1 MSALTSTITSSS
13 TSSSNFFEHSNH
25 ATDIKVIELKHSF
38 NDGEYCPQTQSN
50 DSDSDGDE
58 SDESD
63 DSDDSDDSDGD
74 DENDHENN
82 NKVSRA
88 NSFDNNHVD
97 KQFDADKNRKTDS
110 TTSLKRKLKEEE
122 EHHPST
128 PLDISLKNMPVNML
142 RDLAKTKLTHLEQPT
157 INKMSKKEILKAL
170 DI

>member
-1 MSALTSTITSSS
+1 M
-13 TSSSNFFEHSNH
+13 
-25 ATDIKVIELKHSF
+25 
-38 NDGEYCPQTQSN
+38 
-50 DSDSDGDE
+50 
-58 SDESD
+58 
-63 DSDDSDDSDGD
+63 
-74 DENDHENN
+74 
-82 NKVSRA
+82 SRA

-110 TTSLKRKLKEEE
+110 TTSLKRKLKGEE